1 MTFQAKILFF
11 FPFVD
16 SRIITII
23 IRSIKL
29 VDFLLSGLRG
39 YCVNDI
45 KSSRKLHES
54 NIQRPESNWVVTIYN
69 LQTNSTLQAHCKS
82 KDDDL
87 GDHIINIKGQY
98 GWGFKENFWQTTLFW
113 CNFSSL
119 NGHASFEV
127 FWPEKEEW
135 LESRCKSGICKW
147 VATDEGL
154 KISDCKFEVSRVDQT
169 FFGEVEPTT
178 TPTEHCFQNTN
189 TNRYNRQKRERKGTE
204 CFIESTN
211 GYNSA
216 AQI

>member
-1 MTFQAKILFF
+1 MVLLFGLR
-11 FPFVD
+11 
-16 SRIITII
+16 SNIITTC
-23 IRSIKL
+23 
-29 VDFLLSGLRG
+29 FA
-39 YCVNDI
+39 
-45 KSSRKLHES
+45 ES
-54 NIQRPESNWVVTIYN
+54 KIQRPESNWVVTIYN

-147 VATDEGL
+147 VATDEGF
-154 KISDCKFEVSRVDQT
+154 SFENI
-169 FFGEVEPTT
+169 PK
-178 TPTEHCFQNTN
+178 NTMEFLHPWE
-189 TNRYNRQKRERKGTE
+189 K
-204 CFIESTN
+204 
-211 GYNSA
+211 
-216 AQI
+216 